1 MRRTFIIN
9 IHIRRGGGG
18 QTSPVIMFINAPSA
32 WDSSLRCV
40 WINSRCPLLIFVT
53 SCVSSP
59 HVAKPGAHLTIW
71 FQSFRTM
78 TQTHISTLNEHIG
91 PCCIIGAWNMANKG
105 TIYQFVH
112 QNMIQILSY
121 DEHQTDC
128 NERSCG
134 NQHHKNMVTFLLH
147 QTCAAASHLTRE
159 SHHNYD

>member
-1 MRRTFIIN
+1 M
-9 IHIRRGGGG
+9 IHRSSLSFCIR
-18 QTSPVIMFINAPSA
+18 A
-32 WDSSLRCV
+32 WDSSLWCA
-40 WINSRCPLLIFVT
+40 WINSRCPLFIFVT

-112 QNMIQILSY
+112 QNMIQILSC

-128 NERSCG
+128 NECSCG
-134 NQHHKNMVTFLLH
+134 NQHHKKH
-147 QTCAAASHLTRE
+147 GSISSAADMCSSQSPHERE
-159 SHHNYD
+159 LS